1 MKVEQFIA
9 WEKEMKVVERFG
21 EQANMRKKIKEYG
34 LKFIHSNWNLNSSY
48 NIYYD
53 FEMIFGVLS
62 KVIFGHVTYC
72 FEDQEAKNPT
82 L

>member
-1 MKVEQFIA
+1 
-9 WEKEMKVVERFG
+9 MKVVERFG

-53 FEMIFGVLS
+53 FEMIFGVFFLDYFWACYILFRRSRS
-62 KVIFGHVTYC
+62 KKSNALNDV
-72 FEDQEAKNPT
+72 
-82 L
+82 